1 MHIQTVVSLIIISAS
16 LFLLAE
22 LLSRAT
28 EDLEVLFGQG
38 LAGGVIT
45 GIITALPETI
55 VVIESILDN
64 KMSVAISASIGGNV
78 ILFTFGIG
86 IISLV
91 YSIKWKKDLKMKEDY
106 NVEQRFLLFSTILL
120 SIAILIGYLNII
132 LSVLFILLYVYYVAY
147 RIKHKPRRDLEK
159 EEVNIKK
166 DVLMIVI
173 SSVLIVFLARPL
185 VDSIV
190 QFSTELG
197 ITPAW
202 FALFFIP
209 ILSDAEEL
217 VTGIRLALSKN
228 SEMGSTALVSLIGSK
243 IQNGTMLLGII
254 GLLAWTPIKI
264 TSLTIELLTVAIINV
279 VSMIVLLDG
288 NVKKWESLTLL
299 LSYFVVIVLTRVAV

>member
-1 MHIQTVVSLIIISAS
+1 MHIQTLVSLIIISAS

-55 VVIESILDN
+55 VVVESILDN
-64 KMSVAISASIGGNV
+64 KMSVAISTSIGGNV

-120 SIAILIGYLNII
+120 SIAILIGYLNVI

-147 RIKHKPRRDLEK
+147 RIKHKPRRDLDK

-185 VDSIV
+185 VDTIV

-197 ITPAW
+197 ISPAW
-202 FALFFIP
+202 FSLFFIP

-243 IQNGTMLLGII
+243 IENGTMLLGII

-264 TSLTIELLTVAIINV
+264 TSLTVELLTVAIINV

-299 LSYFVVIVLTRVAV
+299 LAYFVVIAVTRVAV